1 MKIHRGNFE
10 SNLTFLA
17 RVPYLQTPRRIL
29 EIGSGMGALV
39 HELIKK
45 GHHVTGTEV
54 NPEYMDYAQK
64 EYGIELVSINTET
77 TKLPFADASFDV
89 VVSFDVFEHIPDT
102 KGHIAEVKRVLAPG
116 GKYLVCTPN
125 QWTNIPFEIIKEKS
139 LTKYKEYHCALHNYW
154 AIQKRF
160 AEAGFT
166 TDFIEVP
173 LVTPFFLQKMKK
185 YFGSFGI
192 FLVKVLQPDSW
203 PTWLKTNFYV
213 VATKK
218 N

>member
-1 MKIHRGNFE
+1 
-10 SNLTFLA
+10 
-17 RVPYLQTPRRIL
+17 
-29 EIGSGMGALV
+29 MGALV